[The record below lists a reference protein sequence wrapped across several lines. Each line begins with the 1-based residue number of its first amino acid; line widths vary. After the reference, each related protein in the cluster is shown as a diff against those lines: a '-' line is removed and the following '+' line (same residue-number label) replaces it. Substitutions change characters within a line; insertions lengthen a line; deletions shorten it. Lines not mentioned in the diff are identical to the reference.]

1 MNAPAYPAGSR
12 RPWRARVWLA
22 GLLLIGLLA
31 AAALTLPAAFVPLRD
46 LASGKAPS
54 EGSALET
61 AQQRPPVA
69 SQASGEPSA
78 AATTTAPVAPGA
90 APAASSGAT
99 AAGAPAS
106 AGAPSAQGAGIGK
119 PADSRA
125 VANQTDVEPGIA
137 LITAVY
143 NSIQDRFFRPLD
155 SRDLLRAAWEGARR
169 SLAEQRRPSGGV
181 AAPDLTGDR
190 AGDLQ
195 AFLSQYRALLTAAG
209 SGIDPTRVAMA
220 TSDVMT
226 QSVGEQH
233 TVFLPPDA
241 FARFRASLTSDQG
254 RVGLGILI
262 QGQTAPFTIGSVVA
276 GAPAE
281 KAGVKDGDVIQAIDG
296 RDVSRLELRDV
307 SEMLRGEEGQAVTLT
322 LRRAEAGA
330 EQTPA
335 QAPAASTATGTT
347 IDVRVVR
354 ARFAE
359 PPLTMRLL
367 PEGVC
372 HFRLSTFPVA
382 FVVGPT
388 GRTIGEDLDH
398 YLEQC
403 EQAGGKGW
411 IMDLRGNG
419 GGASISQVL
428 GRFLDA
434 GPILVERDKIGGRYE
449 QSADGHLFR
458 VQRPLV
464 VLIDGNSASAS
475 EAFASAV
482 QEFGRGVVMGQRS
495 AGALNTGNI
504 VPLPL
509 NAGMM
514 VAIREVFTGQK
525 EIAVDE
531 VGVSPDIPLSFG
543 RDPTVV
549 PKEAVDAALQP
560 PAGVGPL
567 PPGPSTYEGVLSA
580 DELKRR
586 ATPVL
591 LRAADASLPENQ
603 VERGELAFDTLH
615 YYVGDYPSL
624 VAARARALRLGWQ
637 GVYAR
642 WIGAGFPPPFAI
654 TVSYY
659 SNADG
664 AHKDLREI
672 YEPDEPHNP
681 PQWKEVPSPIT
692 LGDETLA
699 QVGTGQNEGRIWISW
714 RRGGTVY
721 TVSQNVTPGDPQS
734 FDEVARLAQI
744 VDERAVDNS

>member
-12 RPWRARVWLA
+12 RPWRGWLVVVGA
-22 GLLLIGLLA
+22 VLLGLVAAMALA
-31 AAALTLPAAFVPLRD
+31 PGAVFAPLRD
-46 LASGKAPS
+46 LAGGQTP
-54 EGSALET
+54 
-61 AQQRPPVA
+61 
-69 SQASGEPSA
+69 A
-78 AATTTAPVAPGA
+78 AATAPAVEQRAAPTSQPAGQA
-90 APAASSGAT
+90 AATAPAAPTPAPAST
-99 AAGAPAS
+99 AAPAS
-106 AGAPSAQGAGIGK
+106 AAAPPSASKPSNAG
-119 PADSRA
+119 A
-125 VANQTDVEPGIA
+125 VANQGDPEPGIV

-155 SRDLLRAAWEGARR
+155 SRELLGAAWEGARR
-169 SLAEQRRPSGGV
+169 ALAEQRRPPGNI
-181 AAPDLTGDR
+181 APPALTGDR
-190 AGDLQ
+190 AGDLD
-195 AFLSQYRALLTAAG
+195 AFLAQYRALVGAAG
-209 SGIDPTRVAMA
+209 SGVDLTRVAMA

-233 TVFLPPDA
+233 TVFLAPDA

-262 QGQTAPFTIGSVVA
+262 QGQTAPFTIGSVIP

-307 SEMLRGEEGQAVTLT
+307 SEMLRGEEGQVVTLT
-322 LRRAEAGA
+322 LRRGTGA
-330 EQTPA
+330 AAAPAPA
-335 QAPAASTATGTT
+335 QAPVPTPASSGTVD
-347 IDVRVVR
+347 IRVVR
-354 ARFAE
+354 ARFSE
-359 PPLTMRLL
+359 PPLTMRVL

-388 GRTIGEDLDH
+388 GRTIGEDLDF

-419 GGASISQVL
+419 GGASVSQVL

-434 GPILVERDKIGGRYE
+434 GPILVERDRIQGRYE
-449 QSADGHLFR
+449 QSSDGHLFR
-458 VQRPLV
+458 VQRPLA

-482 QEFGRGVVMGQRS
+482 QEHRRGVVLGQKS

-509 NAGMM
+509 GAGMM
-514 VAIREVFTGQK
+514 VAIREVFTGVK

-531 VGVSPDIPLSFG
+531 VGVSPDVSLSFG
-543 RDPTVV
+543 RDPAVM
-549 PKEAVDAALQP
+549 PKEAIDAALNP

-567 PPGPSTYEGVLSA
+567 PPGPSTYEGVLPA
-580 DELKRR
+580 AELKRR
-586 ATPVL
+586 AAPIL
-591 LRAADASLPENQ
+591 LRASDANLPENQ

-615 YYVGDYPSL
+615 YYIGDYPSL

-642 WIGAGFPPPFAI
+642 WIGAGFPPPFAM

-659 SNADG
+659 NSPDG

-672 YEPDEPHNP
+672 YEPDEPHNS
-681 PQWKEVPSPIT
+681 PQWKEVPSPVS
-692 LGDETLA
+692 LGEETLA

-721 TVSQNVTPGDPQS
+721 TVSQNITPGDPQS
-734 FDEVARLAQI
+734 FDEVARLAKI
-744 VDERAVDNS
+744 ADERAAANP

>member
-1 MNAPAYPAGSR
+1 L
-12 RPWRARVWLA
+12 LA
-22 GLLLIGLLA
+22 SALLIGLLA
-31 AAALTLPAAFVPLRD
+31 LTAFAPSTVFAPLRE
-46 LASGKAPS
+46 LAAGQAQSVKPATESGQA
-54 EGSALET
+54 
-61 AQQRPPVA
+61 A
-69 SQASGEPSA
+69 SQAAAPA
-78 AATTTAPVAPGA
+78 PAATASAPAASGGGSATAPGA
-90 APAASSGAT
+90 AAAAGIAPAPGAGSSSSAAAAP
-99 AAGAPAS
+99 AAGAGKPS
-106 AGAPSAQGAGIGK
+106 SAQG
-119 PADSRA
+119 
-125 VANQTDVEPGIA
+125 VANQDDIEPGIA
-137 LITAVY
+137 LVTAVY

-155 SRDLLRAAWEGARR
+155 SRDLLGAAWEGARR
-169 SLAEQRRPSGGV
+169 ALAEQRRPPGSI
-181 AAPDLTGDR
+181 AAPELTGDR
-190 AGDLQ
+190 AGDLE
-195 AFLSQYRALLTAAG
+195 AFLTQYRALLAAAG
-209 SGIDPTRVAMA
+209 TGIDLTRVAMQTA
-220 TSDVMT
+220 DVMT

-233 TVFLPPDA
+233 TVFLPPEA
-241 FARFRASLTSDQG
+241 FARFRQSLTSDQG

-262 QGQTAPFTIGSVVA
+262 QGQTAPFTIASVIA

-281 KAGVKDGDVIQAIDG
+281 KAGVKDGDVVEAIDG

-322 LRRAEAGA
+322 VRRGGA
-330 EQTPA
+330 TAAPAPA
-335 QAPAASTATGTT
+335 QAPAPPASGAGTT
-347 IDVRVVR
+347 VDIRVVR
-354 ARFAE
+354 ARFSE
-359 PPLTMRLL
+359 PPLTMRVL

-382 FVVGPT
+382 FAIGPT
-388 GRTIGEDLDH
+388 GRTIGEDFDY

-419 GGASISQVL
+419 GGASVSQVL

-449 QSADGHLFR
+449 QSTDGHLFR

-482 QEFGRGVVMGQRS
+482 QEYGRGVVMGQRS

-504 VPLPL
+504 IPLPL

-514 VAIREVFTGQK
+514 VAIREVFSGQK
-525 EIAVDE
+525 EIAIDE
-531 VGVSPDIPLSFG
+531 VGVAPDVTLSLG
-543 RDPTVV
+543 RDPGVV
-549 PKEAVDAALQP
+549 PQEAIDAALQP

-567 PPGPSTYEGVLSA
+567 PAGPSTFEGVLPA

-586 ATPVL
+586 SEPVL
-591 LRAADASLPENQ
+591 LRAEDASLPENQ
-603 VERGELAFDTLH
+603 IVRGELAFDTLH
-615 YYVGDYPSL
+615 YYMGDYPSL
-624 VAARARALRLGWQ
+624 VAARARAIRLGWQ

-659 SNADG
+659 RDADG

-672 YEPDEPHNP
+672 YEPDEPRNP
-681 PQWKEVPSPIT
+681 PQWKDVPSPVT

-734 FDEVARLAQI
+734 FDEIARLAKI
-744 VDERAVDNS
+744 VDERAGSNP